1 MEREGPL
8 ERSFHLE
15 GILRAFF
22 HLLSGSGVERALAT
36 LGQGAD
42 VDRVYIFSVHP
53 HPKTGELA
61 CSQLYEWCGPG
72 IEPQID
78 NPELQNLPIE
88 GAGFG
93 RWLQEFRKG
102 QLIFGRVDD
111 FPESEK
117 PLLQSQSIKSI
128 LVAPIKKG
136 EKLLGFMGFDSVRRL
151 REWGEREREVLLL
164 AASSFG
170 AYLFREAALQELE
183 KSEDQWRRLLAHI
196 PDALVVHDG
205 KQVLFANPAAS
216 TLFGLPEGESLVGR
230 FITQL
235 VHGSSLKL
243 AEERVR
249 KMLTLGQPAPV
260 LELAYIKGDGTGF
273 LAETRSL
280 PVELGGRRVIVSV
293 LRDLGER
300 KRWLEQ
306 IHHLAYH
313 DSLTDLPN
321 RSLLRQRAEHLLTLA
336 RRHKHPLALGYLDLN
351 RFKEVNDALGH
362 DAGDDLLRTVAI
374 RLTRAVRETD
384 IVARLGGDEFAILWP
399 QTGHEGARVA
409 ARRLLECFEQPFLVR
424 EELLSIEASLGIAVF
439 PSDGKD
445 LEGLMRSADVAMYR
459 AKGAHCGYAFYS
471 PESDRYSR
479 QRLTYLEM
487 VKRALREKVVRFHF
501 QPILCAET
509 GQVHLVEALAR
520 LEQDD
525 ELIPASRFV
534 PLLYEVGL
542 VVGLDRL
549 ALQQAAAAARQLGV
563 PVSVNVAGP
572 SLLASDFVEELEA
585 LLRGEKLRP
594 GSLWLEVTESFFV
607 QGAQETVRTLREVRK
622 LGVPVALDDFGN
634 AYSSLAL
641 LRDVAPELIKLDA
654 TFVKAA
660 ANHERSQALLG
671 GVIELAHRLQAKVV
685 AEGVEDGEQREFLRS
700 LGCDLLQGFHFAPA
714 LPVADPRW
722 LSLLK

>member
-1 MEREGPL
+1 MERDFRL
-8 ERSFHLE
+8 EE
-15 GILRAFF
+15 ILRALLY
-22 HLLSGSGVERALAT
+22 LLSGSGVEQALAT
-36 LGQGAD
+36 LGEGVD
-42 VDRVYIFSVHP
+42 VDRVYIFSLHP

-61 CSQLYEWCGPG
+61 CSQLYEWCRPG
-72 IEPQID
+72 VEPQID

-88 GAGFG
+88 RAGFG
-93 RWLQEFRKG
+93 RWLQEFREG

-111 FPESEK
+111 FPESVK
-117 PLLQSQSIKSI
+117 PLLQGQSIKSI
-128 LVAPIKKG
+128 LVAPIKRG
-136 EKLLGFMGFDSVRRL
+136 EELWGFMGFDSVARF
-151 REWGEREREVLLL
+151 REWGERERELLLL
-164 AASSFG
+164 AAACFG
-170 AYLFREAALQELE
+170 AYLLREVAHQEL
-183 KSEDQWRRLLAHI
+183 KKAEDLWRNLLAHI

-205 KQVLFANPAAS
+205 KRVLFANPAAS
-216 TLFGLPEGESLVGR
+216 RLFGLPEGESLVDR
-230 FITQL
+230 LTTQL

-243 AEERVR
+243 VEERVMR
-249 KMLTLGQPAPV
+249 MLTLGQPAP
-260 LELAYIKGDGTGF
+260 LMELAYTKWDGTSF

-293 LRDLGER
+293 LRDLSER

-313 DSLTDLPN
+313 DNLTDLPN
-321 RSLLRQRAEHLLTLA
+321 RSLLRERAKHLLTLA
-336 RRHKHPLALGYLDLN
+336 RRHKFPLALGYLDLN

-362 DAGDDLLRTVAI
+362 DAGDDLLRAVAI
-374 RLTRAVRETD
+374 RLARVARETD
-384 IVARLGGDEFAILWP
+384 TVARLGGDEFAILWP

-409 ARRLLECFEQPFLVR
+409 ARRVLECFEQPFLVK

-439 PSDGKD
+439 PSDGED
-445 LEGLMRSADVAMYR
+445 LDELMRSADVAMYR
-459 AKGAHCGYAFYS
+459 AKGTNCGYAFYS

-479 QRLTYLEM
+479 ERLTYLEM

-509 GQVHLVEALAR
+509 GQVRLAEALAR
-520 LEQDD
+520 LEQGD
-525 ELIPASRFV
+525 EVIPASRFV
-534 PLLYEVGL
+534 PLLHEVGL

-572 SLLASDFVEELEA
+572 SLLVSGFVEELEA
-585 LLRGEKLRP
+585 LLRDEKLGP

-607 QGAQETVRTLREVRK
+607 QGAEEAVRTLREVRK

-654 TFVKAA
+654 SFVKAA
-660 ANHERSQALLG
+660 GRDERSRALLV

-700 LGCDLLQGFHFAPA
+700 LGCDFLQGLHFAPA
-714 LPVADPRW
+714 LPVSDPRW
-722 LSLLK
+722 LSFRS